1 MRRSRFSLRRHS
13 RGWPYPIEVS
23 RAAMSDRNQI
33 SEQGALAGSPRRNG
47 VLNARQQKFVLEY
60 QIDQVATQAATR
72 AGYSAGT
79 AHVQGSRLLSNVK
92 VREAI
97 AKTQA
102 KAAGNAEVT
111 IERVLKEYAR
121 IAFLDPRDFYDADG
135 RLLNIKDMPEDA
147 ARAIAG
153 LEEEVIYGSDSDGGK
168 VDIGRLKKIRLTG
181 KIPALEGLARHLGM
195 FTDDRAGFAQQFAI
209 TIHVGREE

>member
-1 MRRSRFSLRRHS
+1 M
-13 RGWPYPIEVS
+13 PT
-23 RAAMSDRNQI
+23 
-33 SEQGALAGSPRRNG
+33 
-47 VLNARQQKFVLEY
+47 LNARQQKFVLEY
-60 QIDQVATQAATR
+60 QVDQVATQAAIR

-97 AKTQA
+97 AKAQA
-102 KAAGNAEVT
+102 KAAGKAEVSV
-111 IERVLKEYAR
+111 ERVLKEYAR
-121 IAFLDPRDFYDADG
+121 IAFLNPQDLYDADG
-135 RLLNIKDMPEDA
+135 RLLSIKDMPEDT

-153 LEEEVIYGSDSDGGK
+153 LEEEVIYGSDGDGGK

-195 FTDDRAGFAQQFAI
+195 FAEERTLAQQFQI